1 LERNEVHFMTLR
13 SIVVVPHDALN
24 RKAQEVNNIDDQIRA
39 LARDMAETMYKAPG
53 VGLAANQVGELL
65 RLIVIDVVYPY
76 SEGKNKKKQ
85 PLMILNPQIIK
96 SEGETVNEEGCLSVP
111 DFGVDVKRA
120 ELCQVRGV
128 DLDGNPINIDAEGLL
143 ARALQHE
150 IDHLNGLTI
159 LEHASFLKRDLYRR
173 RIKKKTRRDK

>member
-1 LERNEVHFMTLR
+1 MTLR

-24 RKAQEVNNIDDQIRA
+24 RKAKKISNIDDQIRS
-39 LARDMAETMYKAPG
+39 LAMDMAETMYKAPG

-76 SEGKNKKKQ
+76 AEGQNKKKH
-85 PLMILNPQIIK
+85 PLVIINPEIVQ

-120 ELCQVRGV
+120 ELCQIRGV
-128 DLDGNPINIDAEGLL
+128 NLDGNPVNIDAEGLL
-143 ARALQHE
+143 ARAVQHE
-150 IDHLNGLTI
+150 IDHLNGKTI

-173 RIKKKTRRDK
+173 RLKKKARRDK